1 MTTTKPFPKKQHYIP
16 QSYLKNFSQDGEHV
30 NIYDRVKGDKGEIRY
45 QTTIQV
51 AHENH
56 FYTYQTKKGTKK
68 HLEDLLGQIEGD
80 AIAVIEKAKRERTI
94 TPEEKEKLA
103 LFVGFLYSRTPAFK
117 ARSQEMTTKAGEK
130 IARMM
135 LRVTPKE
142 RMRRFFKEK
151 EGRDPTDK
159 ELDDIIDF
167 GVNPKRSRVGFKFS
181 QGWWIRTML
190 EMGTEAAKV
199 FFGMDWLF
207 LFASQPYA
215 FITSDNPFLLI
226 PPEDYD
232 RFWGYGLVTPRARK
246 VIPLRSD
253 MCLMMGDLSE
263 DPVVKFVDTTKEFF
277 KSINTY
283 TLLGSERFCF
293 SPEKGKLEKLVK
305 EIKPYNIP
313 KLSKVRV
320 D

>member
-1 MTTTKPFPKKQHYIP
+1 MTTTPFTKRQHYIP
-16 QSYLKNFSQDGEHV
+16 QFYLKNFSQDGEHV
-30 NIYDRVKGDKGEIRY
+30 YVYDRAKGDKGEIRY
-45 QTTIQV
+45 QTTIKV

-56 FYTYQTKKGTKK
+56 FYTYQTRKGTKGN
-68 HLEDLLGQIEGD
+68 LEDLLGQIEGD
-80 AIAVIEKAKRERTI
+80 TAAVIEKVKRERTI
-94 TPEEKEKLA
+94 TPEDKEKLA

-117 ARSQEMTTKAGEK
+117 AKTQEMTTKAGEK

-135 LRVTPKE
+135 FRMTPKE
-142 RMRRFFKEK
+142 RIRKFLKGK
-151 EGRDPTDK
+151 EGKDYTDK
-159 ELDDIIDF
+159 ELDDLIDF
-167 GVNPKRSRVGFKFS
+167 GVNPKRSRIVFKYP

-207 LFASQPYA
+207 LFTSQPYA

-232 RFWGYGLVTPRARK
+232 RFWGVGLITPKARK

-263 DPVVKFVDTTKEFF
+263 NPVVKFVDTTKEFF
-277 KSINTY
+277 KSINIY

-293 SPEKGKLEKLVK
+293 SPEEGKLQKLVK

-313 KLSKVRV
+313 KMPKVRV